1 MSQLGDRIPPVW
13 QALPGMFS
21 VPSTLFN
28 TVSTNL
34 PGPQIPLYLGGS
46 ELLDWYPLGPLSSGI
61 GLFVAILSYN
71 GKLTMGTTVDPNL
84 VPDVWELSGYLQE
97 SYEELRKAAFGAA
110 QPEKARPNAR
120 AKPKA
125 KARQAK
131 PKGKP
136 AGRSTPVA
144 KKPAPGTV

>member
-1 MSQLGDRIPPVW
+1 MADLDRRLTTLDSAFLYFEKSNEPMHIGACSVYDGDLT
-13 QALPGMFS
+13 AE
-21 VPSTLFN
+21 
-28 TVSTNL
+28 TVAAVL
-34 PGPQIPLYLGGS
+34 
-46 ELLDWYPLGPLSSGI
+46 E
-61 GLFVAILSYN
+61 AR
-71 GKLTMGTTVDPNL
+71 MHHL

-131 PKGKP
+131 PKKPAKPKGKP